1 MRCAA
6 SLAAL
11 ALITVHGIARAQT
24 DTTFAIPRIPAGS
37 LVRVWSSGPPMTRRL
52 ALVERVAGD
61 SLQFRV
67 DGAVVAVPI
76 GDVHRMD
83 QLVPRSRA
91 RGALRGFA
99 IGTATAVIFDAI
111 LVGVASRLQGPE
123 SDLGP
128 ALVGLFA
135 TPTIILGGTLIGAA
149 SPGERWTTVYRR

>member
-11 ALITVHGIARAQT
+11 ALMTVPGIAHAQT
-24 DTTFAIPRIPAGS
+24 DTTSPIPRVPAGS
-37 LVRVWSSGPPMTRRL
+37 LVRVWSSGAALSRRL
-52 ALVERVAGD
+52 ALVERAAGD

-99 IGTATAVIFDAI
+99 IGTVTAVIVDAI
-111 LVGVASRLQGPE
+111 LVGVASRLHGPE

-128 ALVGLFA
+128 AIVGLFA
-135 TPTIILGGTLIGAA
+135 TPTIIVGGTLIGAA
-149 SPGERWTTVYRR
+149 SPGERWATVYRR